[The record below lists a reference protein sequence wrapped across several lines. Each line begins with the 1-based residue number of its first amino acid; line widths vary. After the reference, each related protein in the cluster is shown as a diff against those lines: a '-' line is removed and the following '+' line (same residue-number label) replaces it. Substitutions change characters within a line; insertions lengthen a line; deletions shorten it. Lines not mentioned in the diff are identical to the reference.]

1 MAERKTI
8 NTTVDKDLIKKI
20 KILSIE
26 KECNIND
33 LIEEGLRIVLE
44 KEGVK

>member
-20 KILSIE
+20 KILAIE